1 MTSQPFVKINVTA
14 TTSLLPDRDNHRR
27 WLVDIVWITPDG
39 VGRKE
44 PRNDVEITDPFTIG
58 EYHEYEERQHQ
69 ASQSAS
75 LRLGEDPD
83 LTDFCSTHA
92 AFSDYERSSSSN
104 SSLDEYRHKLHDM
117 LELGDVL
124 RKGILVKINIMEE
137 LHIKNQDPPNYYSI
151 HSLLWELLEQTP
163 NAEVQVTRWI
173 TSKDPPRSLPAGLR
187 ESDKPIHILLVIA
200 RNLEYVNG
208 GHSDPVSVAYDT
220 LYAMVKFLGRHS
232 RLSMDVVRPGT
243 FSELKNHLKRRK
255 HYDLVHI
262 DMHGVVKRLRDPALD
277 YSPELCFGHCT
288 STNLE
293 SEESLDHRKTEDVAK
308 LLKRY
313 GITVVVLSACLSSF
327 GQGRLLSNMC
337 RVFARFGICAVTGMN
352 FSVKAST
359 AKAYY
364 HGFYEALVLS
374 NQSFRNAAAH
384 GRRRVPRRLSEKE
397 EKSANKERR
406 PSTRASSQAP
416 STTSALDRRTEE
428 WQQPHRRDEWPTA
441 TTYFAMG
448 STFTKTNSIPIM
460 GEDCRRGRSWSFN
473 CSSAE
478 IMLGISILGAL
489 SGALPEMTLAVI
501 LLIHLIISKISF
513 DDMAPKVVAD
523 RCQAFKSFQVGLGK
537 SQLKHSVGL
546 MVLENELKNLK
557 KVFIQINNIITSDKE
572 EHQRQCTRDLRDQ
585 WRVTNFAGSVEIV
598 PATTFM
604 WLHKFLYRRMR
615 YYISRWYVAVKKQW
629 KDKDPSPQSS
639 TVLIITEVDSMI
651 KRDKPRYQ
659 PALDRMS
666 SYIRAVEKGSPDGSY
681 LMITSH
687 GGVDWLGMTL
697 DRKRYGWIKAEYFAA
712 EMGFAI
718 VHRVS

>member
-75 LRLGEDPD
+75 LLLGEDPD

-117 LELGDVL
+117 LELDDVL

-137 LHIKNQDPPNYYSI
+137 LHIKDQDPPNYYSI

-173 TSKDPPRSLPAGLR
+173 TSKDPPRNLPAGLR

-232 RLSMDVVRPGT
+232 RLSMDV
-243 FSELKNHLKRRK
+243 
-255 HYDLVHI
+255 
-262 DMHGVVKRLRDPALD
+262 
-277 YSPELCFGHCT
+277 
-288 STNLE
+288 
-293 SEESLDHRKTEDVAK
+293 
-308 LLKRY
+308 
-313 GITVVVLSACLSSF
+313 
-327 GQGRLLSNMC
+327 
-337 RVFARFGICAVTGMN
+337 
-352 FSVKAST
+352 AST

-374 NQSFRNAAAH
+374 NQSFRNAAAY
-384 GRRRVPRRLSEKE
+384 GRRRVPRRLPEKE

-406 PSTRASSQAP
+406 PSTRASSKAP
-416 STTSALDRRTEE
+416 STTSALDGRTEE
-428 WQQPHRRDEWPTA
+428 WQQPHRHDEWPTA

-460 GEDCRRGRSWSFN
+460 GEDCHRGRSWSFN

-501 LLIHLIISKISF
+501 LLIHLVISKISF
-513 DDMAPKVVAD
+513 DDKAPKAVAD

-557 KVFIQINNIITSDKE
+557 KVFIQINNIITSDRE

-604 WLHKFLYRRMR
+604 WLHKFLYRSMR
-615 YYISRWYVAVKKQW
+615 YYISRWYVRMKKQW
-629 KDKDPSPQSS
+629 KDKDLRPQSS

-666 SYIRAVEKGSPDGSY
+666 SYIRAVEKHSPEGSY